1 MHLAKK
7 ISMTQACKQFSDAL
21 AGALNQVNI
30 VTQCVKAC
38 RAHFG
43 GDVPPKEDCVDF
55 ADKVAELRGWSE
67 ASVKARKSEVRKVV
81 RNYTRMESACK
92 AVAAKGDSFTWHNAI
107 KVARILNKNPKLSDA
122 GVVKAFFDSAPSNHA
137 TPKQKAMKALKGFMG
152 ISTTAKDVVALQSAV
167 QKVLDDEGIE
177 L

>member
-1 MHLAKK
+1 VAKK

-92 AVAAKGDSFTWHNAI
+92 AVAAKGDSFT
-107 KVARILNKNPKLSDA
+107 ARILNKNPKLSDA